1 MHHKPDV
8 HPRAATRLPD
18 ARHSVTC
25 TDGKT
30 ARNALTD
37 GGTVVSLKRRDGLNT
52 LLLQGLAQTA
62 DAQVLALPGG
72 GSLDMLG
79 ASSRGPGPA
88 SPATG
93 TERGLTWIME
103 RRNTLAVGACVVAT
117 LCTIAVCPAEAKDAS
132 YVGSVQVIRDGGGEP
147 VVRGAAFLDRN
158 RNSQLDTGESGIPGV
173 MVSNG
178 REVVRTDAAG
188 AYVLPA
194 YDDMNVFITKPASY
208 AVPVNADMVPQFHYV
223 HKTAGSPDL
232 RFGGIAPTGPL
243 PGAINFPLIEDP
255 VGDRFECLVFGDTQA
270 YTNREVSYGR
280 DTVGTML
287 AGRDN
292 ATTECLIFEG
302 DVMGDDLS
310 LFGRFKRVIA
320 RGRIPQYYV
329 AGNHDLDFDAGSD
342 AHSFDTFRR
351 EWGPEYYSFDIGKVH
366 FVVLDDVR
374 YPCNGVDD
382 HPFCAPDA
390 PPTYNGVIHDRQLTW
405 LRNDL
410 ARVPSDRLIVL
421 NTHIP
426 FVSYSDATSR
436 KHQIDNLAALHAII
450 GDRPALGLSG
460 HTHTTE
466 QILPGE
472 HFAGWRKATGTG
484 PAPFHQIVTG
494 AVSGSWWAGDLDDHG
509 IPHATQRLGAPRGY
523 YVLSFDG
530 ASYVDTYRAFGRGAG
545 EQFHAAFNTPR
556 FRRWANALLAFADGH
571 PIPSDMIPPVTVSD
585 LGDPNMLTA
594 ADLEGGT
601 WLAINVWNGS
611 RDSRVSVSIDGG
623 DPVEAARTQSGAGE
637 RVRTGAEF
645 ADPWAL
651 ARQATQGRLTFRST
665 EGGDATAG
673 FTTSR
678 GMPWHGAAG
687 PFQPHLLARGSSHL
701 WRADLP
707 RSLPPGIHT
716 VDIVTVDRYGR
727 TYSRTR
733 SFEVVDSLP
742 EMGWPW
748 KPGSF
753 E

>member
-1 MHHKPDV
+1 ME
-8 HPRAATRLPD
+8 L
-18 ARHSVTC
+18 
-25 TDGKT
+25 
-30 ARNALTD
+30 RNA
-37 GGTVVSLKRRDGLNT
+37 R
-52 LLLQGLAQTA
+52 TA
-62 DAQVLALPGG
+62 GAGVL
-72 GSLDMLG
+72 
-79 ASSRGPGPA
+79 
-88 SPATG
+88 
-93 TERGLTWIME
+93 
-103 RRNTLAVGACVVAT
+103 AT
-117 LCTIAVCPAEAKDAS
+117 LCAITAFTAEAKDAT
-132 YVGSVQVIRDGGGEP
+132 YLGSVQVIRDGGGGP
-147 VVRGAAFLDRN
+147 VVRGTAFLDRN
-158 RNSQLDTGESGIPGV
+158 RNSRLDIGETGVPGV

-188 AYVLPA
+188 TYALPA
-194 YDDMNVFITKPASY
+194 YDDMNVFITKPAGY
-208 AVPVNADMVPQFHYV
+208 AVPVSADMVPQFNYV

-243 PGAINFPLIEDP
+243 PGAINFPLIGDP
-255 VGDRFECLVFGDTQA
+255 VGDRFECLVFGDTQS
-270 YTNREVSYGR
+270 YTNREVSYVR

-287 AGRDN
+287 AERDN

-310 LFGRFKRVIA
+310 LFGRFKRIIA
-320 RGRIPQYYV
+320 RGQVPQYYV
-329 AGNHDLDFDAGSD
+329 AGNHDLDFDAASD

-382 HPFCAPDA
+382 HPFCAPNA
-390 PPTYNGVIHDRQLTW
+390 SPTYNAVIHDRQLTW

-410 ARVPSDRLIVL
+410 AHVPEDRLLVL

-426 FVSYSDATSR
+426 FVSYSDATTR
-436 KHQIDNLAALHAII
+436 KHQIDNLAALHALI
-450 GDRPALGLSG
+450 GDRAALGLSG

-472 HFAGWRKATGTG
+472 HFAGWREATGTG
-484 PAPFHQIVTG
+484 LAPFHQIVTG

-530 ASYVDTYRAFGRGAG
+530 ASYVDTYRAFGRGSG

-556 FRRWANALLAFADGH
+556 FRRWAEALFTFADGH
-571 PIPSDMIPPVTVSD
+571 PTPSDTIPPVTVSD
-585 LGDPNMLTA
+585 LGDPNMVTV

-601 WLAINVWNGS
+601 WLAVNVWNGS
-611 RDSRVSVSIDGG
+611 RDSRVTVSIDDGH
-623 DPVEAARTQSGAGE
+623 PVEAARTQPGTGE
-637 RVRTGAEF
+637 RARTGPEF

-651 ARQATQGRLTFRST
+651 AKQATQGRLTFRST
-665 EGGDATAG
+665 EGGDTTAG
-673 FTTSR
+673 FTTWR
-678 GMPWHGAAG
+678 GVSWQGAAG
-687 PFQPHLLARGSSHL
+687 PFQPWMLTRRSNHL

-707 RSLPPGIHT
+707 RSLPLGVHT
-716 VDIVTVDRYGR
+716 AEIVTTDRYGR
-727 TYSRTR
+727 TYSRTK
-733 SFEVVDSLP
+733 SFEVVDPLP

-748 KPGSF
+748 KTGSF